1 MNVKYASTRVRKY
14 ASATPAAL
22 VVALAMLGGCAAD
35 HLPDQDLRIVNTPAA
50 FKMPPDELWKEFNRD
65 PKAARSRYFGQA
77 IDISGKV
84 VAIQPDATK
93 VPVFFF
99 ANPAEKGLR
108 ARLLDERAADIVKN
122 AKPGDRITLRCF
134 CEGLTAE
141 QNLLLKSCIQP

>member
-1 MNVKYASTRVRKY
+1 MKQIAPVVIAFSML
-14 ASATPAAL
+14 AA
-22 VVALAMLGGCAAD
+22 CAE

-50 FKMPPDELWKEFNRD
+50 FKMPPDELWKEFQRD
-65 PKAARSRYFGQA
+65 PKAARSRYFGKA

-84 VAIQPDATK
+84 VAVQPDSTK
-93 VPVFFF
+93 VPVVFF

-108 ARLLDERAADIVKN
+108 ARLLDERAVEIVKN
-122 AKPGDRITLRCF
+122 ATPGTRVTLRCF